1 MEIRVYAKDFAY
13 LYSFDDFFELTIDR
27 YHLGTGQ
34 LRVTVPRQ
42 SDSACYMQRG
52 IWLQRQGS
60 PEFYSVQQLEI
71 GTENV
76 TATAYSPHFF
86 TGKYLIKPDLDSSG
100 KPDVSQ
106 KERKITG
113 SYDQAVKDWF
123 TSSGINM
130 TTATARPVAEGET
143 KVVLTAD
150 CYGVLADAIEE
161 VLSPRLMG
169 TRYRFS
175 ESTGGFVFD
184 TAEAVDKTMG
194 NSAGNPPAV
203 FSVAY
208 DNLVDITYSESGK
221 ETITTVYAK
230 DSSGTTPEVTVYGD
244 SVTGYDRREA
254 FVGLEENIEPQQQVD
269 DTMKSADISFKAQV
283 YPGETLVY
291 GADFD
296 IGDIVTAWVELP
308 ELVKTTDA
316 SGTYYD
322 PGYSWKQ
329 VDQQIAQ
336 VTEHYQGPEFTLDVT
351 FGKPDRTI
359 PEQVKD
365 LKKQRRRDGV
375 RAVKK

>member
-13 LYSFDDFFELTIDR
+13 LYSFDDFSELTIDR

-34 LRVTVPRQ
+34 MRATVPRQ
-42 SDSACYMQRG
+42 SDSACYLQRG
-52 IWLQRQGS
+52 IWLQRQGAS
-60 PEFYSVQQLEI
+60 EFYSIQQLEI
-71 GTENV
+71 GTDTV

-86 TGKYLIKPDLDSSG
+86 TGKYLIKPDLDSGG
-100 KPDVSQ
+100 KPDASQ
-106 KERKITG
+106 EERKVTG

-123 TSSGINM
+123 ASSGINM

-143 KVVLTAD
+143 AVTLTAD
-150 CYGVLADAIEE
+150 CYGVLADAMEE

-175 ESTGGFVFD
+175 EATGGFVFD
-184 TAEAVDKTMG
+184 TVEAVDKTMG

-208 DNLVDITYSESGK
+208 DNLVELTYSESGK
-221 ETITTVYAK
+221 ETVTTVYAK
-230 DSSGTTPEVTVYGD
+230 DASGTAPVVTVYGD
-244 SVTGYDRREA
+244 DAAGYDRREA
-254 FVGLEENIEPQQQVD
+254 FVGLEENVEPQQQVD
-269 DTMKSADISFKAQV
+269 DAMKNADISFKAQV

-291 GADFD
+291 SADFD

-316 SGTYYD
+316 GGTYYD

-329 VDQQIAQ
+329 VDQQITQA
-336 VTEHYQGPEFTLDVT
+336 TEHYQGAEFTLDIT

>member
-13 LYSFDDFFELTIDR
+13 LYSFDEFLELTIDR
-27 YHLGTGQ
+27 YHFGTGQ

-42 SDSACYMQRG
+42 SGSACYMQQG

-60 PEFYSVQQLEI
+60 PEFYSIQQLEI
-71 GTENV
+71 GMDNV
-76 TATAYSPHFF
+76 TVTAYSPHFF
-86 TGKYLIKPDLDSSG
+86 AGKYLIKPDLAENG

-106 KERKITG
+106 KERKVTG

-123 TSSGINM
+123 NSTGINM
-130 TTATARPVAEGET
+130 TTAPARPVEEGET
-143 KVVLTAD
+143 EVVLSAD
-150 CYGVLADAIEE
+150 CYGVLADAIED
-161 VLSPRLMG
+161 VLAPRLIG
-169 TRYRFS
+169 VRYRFS
-175 ESTGGFVFD
+175 EYTGGFVFD
-184 TAEAVDKTMG
+184 TAEPVDKTMDNSKG
-194 NSAGNPPAV
+194 NLPAV

-208 DNLVDITYSESGK
+208 DNLVDITYSESEK
-221 ETITTVYAK
+221 ETVTTVYAK

-244 SVTGYDRREA
+244 SATGYDRREA
-254 FVGLEENIEPQQQVD
+254 FVGLDENIDPQQQVD
-269 DTMKSADISFKAQV
+269 DAMKKANISFKTEV

-291 GADFD
+291 GEDFD

-316 SGTYYD
+316 SGTYYN

-329 VDQQIAQ
+329 VDQQITQ
-336 VTEHYQGPEFTLDVT
+336 VTEHYQGPEFALDVT

-375 RAVKK
+375 RAVKN